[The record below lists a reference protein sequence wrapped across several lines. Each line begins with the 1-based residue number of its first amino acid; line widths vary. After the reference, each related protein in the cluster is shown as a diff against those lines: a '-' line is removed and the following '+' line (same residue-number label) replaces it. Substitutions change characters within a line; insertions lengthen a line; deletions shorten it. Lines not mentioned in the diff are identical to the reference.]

1 MEEQEGF
8 FSQNHNQLLNIAI
21 WAKYLAWVV
30 LVVYILWAIG
40 TYFQE
45 QNYFLYYRMAGNQI
59 QYRDFID
66 MLRRVPSY
74 GFSVFIGMIG
84 VLLKGIV
91 YFLVLKGIALGLDMI
106 IETDINYREAQNE

>member
-1 MEEQEGF
+1 
-8 FSQNHNQLLNIAI
+8 
-21 WAKYLAWVV
+21 
-30 LVVYILWAIG
+30 
-40 TYFQE
+40 
-45 QNYFLYYRMAGNQI
+45 
-59 QYRDFID
+59 

-74 GFSVFIGMIG
+74 GFSVFMGMIG

>member
-1 MEEQEGF
+1 MG
-8 FSQNHNQLLNIAI
+8 
-21 WAKYLAWVV
+21 LAWVV

-45 QNYFLYYRMAGNQI
+45 QNYFLYYRMAGDQI